1 MVSSKAETAQKY
13 LEELNT
19 ERRETLEKIRKIILE
34 NIPKGFV
41 EEMQYGMICYNI
53 PIEKYPNTYNKKALT
68 IAAIASQKNYASLYL
83 MGIYAD
89 KEMEKWFKGEL
100 IKSSKNMKMGKSCI
114 NFKKIEDLD
123 LELIKKVIE
132 KITPEKYIEMYEKSR
147 KN

>member
-1 MVSSKAETAQKY
+1 MVSSKAETVQKY
-13 LEELNT
+13 LEELET
-19 ERRETLEKIRKIILE
+19 ERREIIEKLRKIILE
-34 NIPKGFV
+34 KIPKGFV

-68 IAAIASQKNYASLYL
+68 IAAMASQKNYVSLYL

-89 KEMEKWFKGEL
+89 KEIEKWFKGEL
-100 IKSSKNMKMGKSCI
+100 IKSSKKMKMGKSCI
-114 NFKKIEDLD
+114 NFKKIDELD

-132 KITPEKYIEMYEKSR
+132 KITPEKYIQTYEKSR

>member
-1 MVSSKAETAQKY
+1 MVSSKAKTAQKY
-13 LEELNT
+13 LEELDT
-19 ERRETLEKIRKIILE
+19 ERREIIENIRKIILE
-34 NIPKGFV
+34 RIPKGFV

-68 IAAIASQKNYASLYL
+68 IAAIASQKNYISLYL

-89 KEMEKWFKGEL
+89 KEMEKWFKGEMNQSN
-100 IKSSKNMKMGKSCI
+100 KKMKMGKSCI

-132 KITPEKYIEMYEKSR
+132 KITPEKYIQMYEKSR